1 MSSPLACRRCGW
13 KRRHAKGLCMACY
26 QWERRHGEPRPYE
39 VIAAAGQRAIDEANE
54 LEIAKYRYRLSG

>member
-1 MSSPLACRRCGW
+1 
-13 KRRHAKGLCMACY
+13 MACY